1 MFDPALIAK
10 CADPDLK
17 PAIVRRFVAEVGV
30 NDPLMVTVRIRG
42 RMILVPQAKTRE
54 KAMVTIS
61 RYVGNAV
68 VRVGITQY
76 PAGIGIKDS
85 SDLNPSIV
93 DACDNIRIGTT
104 LFAKVYRRVVKWYG
118 SQVPEAFD
126 DAIAAWST
134 GYFEGKQVFQ
144 PLDPGVA
151 LKSITDP
158 DPQQINDAALDEV
171 VPKHTSGKQDES
183 DPERSEL
190 RIDLSKTNEQ
200 DDMSELN

>member
-10 CADPDLK
+10 CADPNLK

-54 KAMVTIS
+54 EAMVTIS

-76 PAGIGIKDS
+76 PAGTGIKDP
-85 SDLNPSIV
+85 SDLNPGIV
-93 DACDNIRIGTT
+93 DACENIRIGTT
-104 LFAKVYRRVVKWYG
+104 LFARVYRIVVKWYG

-126 DAIAAWST
+126 DAITAWST

-144 PLDPGVA
+144 PLDPEGVF
-151 LKSITDP
+151 KSIADS
-158 DPQQINDAALDEV
+158 DPQQINNAALNEI
-171 VPKHTSGKQDES
+171 VPKHTSGKQDKS

-190 RIDLSKTNEQ
+190 RIDLSKIHGQN
-200 DDMSELN
+200 DMSELD